1 MAESPGSPL
10 SSIASDEFAEDVK
23 TEDRSVSVDTYV
35 DSFADAPTE
44 RPKKKRRT
52 ARGEESI
59 LEEPRE
65 PSPPDTDVSSDTD
78 GSVPGSPAL
87 GVHQDE
93 EAMGAEQITVCK
105 WEGCDAGDLKN
116 MDNLVQH
123 IHDSHI
129 GAKRQRY
136 SCEWGDC
143 ARKGTAHASGY
154 ALRAHMRSHT
164 REKPF
169 YCLLPEC
176 DRSFTRS
183 DALAKHMRTVHETE
197 PPRPSDPIPKHHPS
211 HPSHSVAPGTSTPSK
226 PTRLRLVVNQSGS
239 TKKESLPPTP
249 TATSTTGADGRDPD
263 EEDPADPNNIAY
275 LPGFHPLTGQA
286 GYMIHWPTDICFSEH
301 EKQIRAD
308 QLRRLLRR
316 QLHWAER
323 ERDALRRDTAALERQ
338 LRAEWVGKEG
348 VLENAMEAEVAWGER
363 RGWDLG
369 PDQGRAMKE
378 NVRKLELR
386 DGAAGQRVREG
397 EEPWWRREDKGVL
410 PTKDEASAKAAGA
423 AGGPATDP
431 TLAAAR
437 ELLEMSAGKVQDEK
451 MTRVEMTA

>member
-1 MAESPGSPL
+1 MADSPGSPL

-35 DSFADAPTE
+35 DHDVDASIE

-105 WEGCDAGDLKN
+105 WDGCDAGDLKN

-211 HPSHSVAPGTSTPSK
+211 HPSHSLPPGTTSTPTSSSTK
-226 PTRLRLVVNQSGS
+226 PTRLRLVLNNNHNQQSSSSGS
-239 TKKESLPPTP
+239 GGGGPPTKRESLPPTP
-249 TATSTTGADGRDPD
+249 TSAAAASGPTTLSTHDAARDPD
-263 EEDPADPNNIAY
+263 EEDPSDPNNIAY

-286 GYMIHWPTDICFSEH
+286 GYMIHWPADIQFSEH
-301 EKQIRAD
+301 EKQMRAD
-308 QLRRLLRR
+308 QLRQVLRR
-316 QLHWAER
+316 QLEWAER
-323 ERDALRRDTAALERQ
+323 EREALRQECEGLERVV
-338 LRAEWVGKEG
+338 REEWVGKEG
-348 VLENAMEAEVAWGER
+348 VLENVMERSPRRDRRAW
-363 RGWDLG
+363 
-369 PDQGRAMKE
+369 KE
-378 NVRKLELR
+378 
-386 DGAAGQRVREG
+386 
-397 EEPWWRREDKGVL
+397 
-410 PTKDEASAKAAGA
+410 
-423 AGGPATDP
+423 
-431 TLAAAR
+431 
-437 ELLEMSAGKVQDEK
+437 
-451 MTRVEMTA
+451 

>member
-129 GAKRQRY
+129 GAKQ
-136 SCEWGDC
+136 
-143 ARKGTAHASGY
+143 
-154 ALRAHMRSHT
+154 
-164 REKPF
+164 
-169 YCLLPEC
+169 C